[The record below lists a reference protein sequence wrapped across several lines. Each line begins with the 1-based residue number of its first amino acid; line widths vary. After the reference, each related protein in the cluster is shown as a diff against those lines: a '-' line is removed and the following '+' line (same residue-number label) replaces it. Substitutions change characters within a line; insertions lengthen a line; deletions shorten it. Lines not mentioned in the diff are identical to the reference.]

1 MESAMRR
8 TIRGT
13 VLGPDGEPAAGA
25 MAFWIG
31 ERNRVSN
38 IPISMDQES
47 RWAHRAEILARTET
61 DAEGAFCLSADY
73 DPDRYQRHK
82 GGDVALLAM
91 APGAGMRVHTITP
104 ETVEITLRLAPEV
117 VIHGRLL
124 TPAGLPASDVRV
136 TLDGWRDDETEGR
149 LYVGMTPTDEEIPSF
164 WLRPRQTDADG
175 RFTLEGLPRG
185 VYASLTFRH
194 PDYAV
199 DDITVHARLNGSV
212 TAPSQSFRI
221 EPVGPTFMHTLET
234 ARPVQG
240 RVTDKET
247 GQPLGGLMVVM
258 IPMRSDC
265 GWVFHTRTDADG
277 RYRVSG
283 HGGAQ
288 AYSTTVYTPADSGY
302 LAVGDSQSWPV
313 GAKVLEKNFAL
324 DKGRIVRGQL
334 IDADTRQP
342 IAGAAVVYQPTRDN
356 PNNRKYELRNTVQT
370 NSEGRFAITTLSGQ
384 GSLAVETADESYT
397 RVPFDESYPYR
408 TIAYPQGLLRIDVSQ
423 DGELE
428 QFRII
433 ARKGIALE
441 AKAIG
446 PDGKVVPDVVGFC
459 EGIDSRL
466 IENRNNA
473 RTFADGVFRLAGAD
487 PARTYRVFL
496 LQSARRIGGA
506 VDLRPDPRAKQPV
519 EVELQPTAK
528 VHGKLVTADGSPMR
542 AGQVHPLL
550 VVRDQIN
557 GGEMGRDDIFRSMW
571 FHSVLIAKRDYPEYV
586 ESLKLNA
593 QSEFVIDNLL
603 AAVRLCIF
611 AEQNDRQAVVQV
623 QPLEPGEDRNLG
635 TITLKERKP

>member
-1 MESAMRR
+1 MRR

-13 VLGPDGEPAAGA
+13 VLGPGGEPAAESVVYG
-25 MAFWIG
+25 IG
-31 ERNRVSN
+31 ERNRVSSV
-38 IPISMDQES
+38 PISMDQES
-47 RWAHRAEILARTET
+47 RWAHRAEILARTQT

-73 DPDRYQRHK
+73 DPDRYQTHK

-91 APGAGMRVHTITP
+91 APGAGMRVQTITP
-104 ETVEITLRLAPEV
+104 ETVEITLRLAPEA

-124 TPAGLPASDVRV
+124 TPAGAPASDVRV
-136 TLDGWRDDETEGR
+136 TLDGWRNDETEGR

-164 WLRPRQTDADG
+164 WVRPRQTDSDG
-175 RFTLEGLPRG
+175 RFTLEGLPQAS
-185 VYASLTFRH
+185 YASLTFWH

-199 DDITVHARLNGSV
+199 DDVTVRTSVNGSV
-212 TAPSQSFRI
+212 PPQSQSFRI
-221 EPVGPTFMHTLET
+221 ESVAPTFTHTLET

-240 RVTDKET
+240 RVTDEET

-265 GWVFHTRTDADG
+265 GWVFRTRTDADG

-283 HGGAQ
+283 HGGAK
-288 AYSTTVYTPADSGY
+288 AYITTVYPPADSGY

-356 PNNRKYELRNTVQT
+356 PNNRKYELRNTVVT
-370 NSEGRFAITTLSGQ
+370 NAKGMFAITALRGQ
-384 GSLAVETADESYT
+384 GSLAIETADESYT
-397 RVPFDESYPYR
+397 RVSFDESYPYT
-408 TIAYPQGLLRIDVSQ
+408 TISYPQGLLRIDVSQ

-428 QFRII
+428 PLQII
-433 ARKGIALE
+433 ARKGITLE

-459 EGIDSRL
+459 EGIDARL

-496 LQSARRIGGA
+496 LQSERGIGAA
-506 VDLRPDPRAKQPV
+506 VDLKPDQEAKQPI
-519 EVELQPTAK
+519 EVKLQQTSK
-528 VHGKLVTADGSPMR
+528 VHGKLVTAGGTPMR
-542 AGQVHPLL
+542 SEKVHALL
-550 VVRDQIN
+550 VIRDN
-557 GGEMGRDDIFRSMW
+557 EGAMSRDEIFRTMW
-571 FHSVLIAKRDYPEYV
+571 FHSGLIAKKNQPNSV
-586 ESLKLNA
+586 ESIRSNA
-593 QSEFVIDNLL
+593 PGEFVIDTLL
-603 AAVRLCIF
+603 SGVRLCIF
-611 AEQNDRQAVVQV
+611 AEENNEQALVPVP
-623 QPLEPGEDRNLG
+623 PLRPGEDRDLG